1 MSFKILKHFSCGKVS
16 FFLLASLCKRDLKLE
31 KFELFLSEILNH
43 LAVGLIEKALLFPY
57 LEVKGVY

>member
-1 MSFKILKHFSCGKVS
+1 M
-16 FFLLASLCKRDLKLE
+16 E